1 MASFPEVIPAGGRGE
16 IKVVVKTKGYGGRN
30 MHKRFVV
37 HTNDKKHPKTI
48 LRVSGHVKAFA
59 KLEPRYLRLIGKP
72 GQKLAATAK
81 LWPLKE
87 FPFKVTSVEAKSGKD
102 IKVAFQELKENGRQ
116 GYLVKVELTRKEKG
130 GFRDTVLIH
139 TDSKKKPVIKLP
151 VFGYLKVV
159 QKGHVTPGSPKVK

>member
-1 MASFPEVIPAGGRGE
+1 MIPAGGRGE

-48 LRVSGHVKAFA
+48 LMVNGHVKAFA
-59 KLEPRYLRLIGKP
+59 KLEPRYLRIVGQA
-72 GQKLAATAK
+72 GQKLEATAN

-87 FPFKVTSVEAKSGKD
+87 FPFKVISVEAKSGRD
-102 IKVAFQELKENGRQ
+102 IKVTYDVLEENGKK
-116 GYLVKVELTRKEKG
+116 GYLVKVQLTRKVKG

-139 TDSKKKPVIKLP
+139 TDSKEKPVIRLP
-151 VFGYLKVV
+151 VFGYLKTV
-159 QKGHVTPGSPKVK
+159 QKGHVTPQRPKAQ